1 MTKNNFGEVAT
12 DVTLQRTTQALAANG
27 MTVRVAET
35 LDDARQLV
43 LGLVPAGSEVF
54 TATSMT
60 LQKTGLADALNAA
73 PYISLRNKILALSDD
88 PQKRQEMRRLG
99 TVSDYAL
106 GSVHA
111 VTEEGEVLLA
121 SATGSQLPNYSYGAD
136 HVIWV
141 VGTQKIVADM
151 NQAMQRLQEHVFPQ
165 EDIRSQEAYGVNSSI
180 NQMLIFKK
188 DYGQRITIVFVKQS
202 VGF

>member
-1 MTKNNFGEVAT
+1 MTENNFGEVAT
-12 DVTLQRTTQALAANG
+12 DAVLQRTTEALVANG
-27 MTVRVAET
+27 MTVREVET
-35 LDDARQLV
+35 LDDAKQLV
-43 LGLVPAGSEVF
+43 LDLVPAGSEVF

-88 PQKRQEMRRLG
+88 PQKRQQMRRLG

-188 DYGQRITIVFVKQS
+188 DPAQRITIVFVKQS